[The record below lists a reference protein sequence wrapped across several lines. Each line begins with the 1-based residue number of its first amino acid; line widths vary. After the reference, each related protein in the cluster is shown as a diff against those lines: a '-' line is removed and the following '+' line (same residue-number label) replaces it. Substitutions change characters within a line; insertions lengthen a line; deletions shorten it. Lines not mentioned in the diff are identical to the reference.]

1 MASGCSRPAWTV
13 MPAISPCSSAPNG
26 VATQT
31 VTLAPSAASFW
42 EKRRPSVVPLNTTA
56 FTCGTPG
63 A

>member
-1 MASGCSRPAWTV
+1 

>member
-1 MASGCSRPAWTV
+1 MASGSNRPACTV
-13 MPAISPCSSAPNG
+13 MPAISPCSSAPSG

-31 VTLAPSAASFW
+31 ITSAPSPASRR

-56 FTCGTPG
+56 FIGGTPG